1 MYKYILEMFCL
12 IVQVFPK
19 TNCVQINAQ
28 KYYMKRTR
36 NLTQHTTFQLVEIF
50 LIFPR
55 PQMYANPH

>member
-1 MYKYILEMFCL
+1 MFCL

-28 KYYMKRTR
+28 NNYMKRTR